1 MVTSK
6 YGEEAT
12 SHITAVL
19 EAGKRFYDRINEYK
33 EQLQIGDV
41 VWLPQ
46 EAIGIKP
53 DEAFTDG
60 FQFTVTAKY
69 PDVVLLEKQ
78 TRRYGAHRQSLSY
91 VNLLKYG
98 KIVSRSIK

>member
-12 SHITAVL
+12 SHTTAL
-19 EAGKRFYDRINEYK
+19 FEAGKRFYDRINEYK
-33 EQLQIGDV
+33 EQLQVGDV

-53 DEAFTDG
+53 DVSFTGG
-60 FQFTVTAKY
+60 FRFTVTAKY
-69 PDVVLLEKQ
+69 PYVVLLEKQ
-78 TRRYGAHRQSLSY
+78 TKRYGVHRQSLSY

-98 KIVSRSIK
+98 KIVDQSIK